1 MDFRK
6 HLTLKTGAAA
16 LLSLLFVG
24 TPAYANESEHQ
35 SLPRKPSVEAVQQ
48 DAVTITGNV
57 VDNTNMPVIGANIV
71 EKGTTNGTITDI
83 DGNFSLRV
91 AAGTTL
97 QISYIGYKT
106 QEIAVGN

>member
-35 SLPRKPSVEAVQQ
+35 SLPGKPSVEAVQQ

-57 VDNTNMPVIGANIV
+57 V
-71 EKGTTNGTITDI
+71 
-83 DGNFSLRV
+83 
-91 AAGTTL
+91 
-97 QISYIGYKT
+97 
-106 QEIAVGN
+106 

>member
-35 SLPRKPSVEAVQQ
+35 SLPRKPSVEAC
-48 DAVTITGNV
+48 TTRCGNHH
-57 VDNTNMPVIGANIV
+57 
-71 EKGTTNGTITDI
+71 
-83 DGNFSLRV
+83 R
-91 AAGTTL
+91 
-97 QISYIGYKT
+97 
-106 QEIAVGN
+106 